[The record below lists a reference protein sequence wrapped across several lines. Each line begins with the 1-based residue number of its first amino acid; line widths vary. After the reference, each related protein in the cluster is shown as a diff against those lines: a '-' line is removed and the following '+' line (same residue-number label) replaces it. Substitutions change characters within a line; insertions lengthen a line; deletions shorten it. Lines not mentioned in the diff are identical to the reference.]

1 MPDIT
6 MCKGS
11 DCPLASTC
19 YRHTAKSNP
28 YRQAYFYAPP
38 WDEETKNCDY
48 YLPNEK
54 IDVKSDDK

>member
-11 DCPLASTC
+11 DCPLAFNC

-28 YRQAYFYAPP
+28 YRQYYFAEVP
-38 WDEETKNCDY
+38 WNEEERKCDH
-48 YLPNEK
+48 YLPDEK
-54 IDVKSDDK
+54 IKVKLDEK